1 MFRNSIT
8 PRPDWQQK
16 AQEVGFTF
24 HSVGNGYWN
33 EAAYYSF
40 SPYEV
45 ERLYAATKAISE
57 MCLAAVER
65 VITQKDY
72 DRFHIPEYIRPAIE
86 MSWEQEHASIYGR
99 MDLAYDGSSIKLL
112 EYNADTP
119 TSLFEASIFQWM
131 WKEEVFPRL
140 DQYNSI
146 HESLIGHFRE
156 IDRFCLDKN
165 LLHFACITSMPED
178 LVTTEYLRDCA
189 MQAGI
194 DTRLLDIR
202 EIGVT
207 DAGQFVG
214 METEPILHLFK
225 LYPWEWLVNE
235 EYGQHIM
242 RSITRMIEPPWK
254 MILSNKMILA
264 VLWEMFP
271 GNEYLLPT
279 YTSEEE
285 FRRNNPFGGYARKP
299 LLSREGANVEL
310 VNGYNEVLAAAGG
323 DYGEEGYIYQK
334 LFDLATFSSERGNV
348 YPIVGAW
355 LVNHEPV
362 GIGIREDVSMI
373 TANTSHFV
381 PHVII

>member
-1 MFRNSIT
+1 MFRNSIA
-8 PRPDWQQK
+8 PRPDWQQR

-33 EAAYYSF
+33 ESAYYSF
-40 SPYEV
+40 SSYEI

-57 MCLAAVER
+57 MCLKAVDR
-65 VITQKDY
+65 VISRRDY
-72 DRFHIPEYIRPAIE
+72 DRFHIPDFIRPAIE
-86 MSWEQEHASIYGR
+86 MSWEEEHASIYGR
-99 MDLAYDGSSIKLL
+99 MDLAYDGTSIKLL

-119 TSLFEASIFQWM
+119 TSLFEASVFQWM
-131 WKEEVFPRL
+131 WKEELFPKL

-146 HESLIGHFRE
+146 HESLIDHFKE
-156 IDRFCLDKN
+156 IDKYCLDKN

-194 DTRLLDIR
+194 ETRLLDIR
-202 EIGVT
+202 EIGIT
-207 DAGQFVG
+207 NTGQFVG
-214 METEPILHLFK
+214 MEDEPILHLFK
-225 LYPWEWLVNE
+225 LYPWEWMVHE
-235 EYGQHIM
+235 EFGRSIM
-242 RSITRMIEPPWK
+242 SSITRMIEPPWK
-254 MILSNKMILA
+254 MILSNKMILT

-271 GNEYLLPT
+271 GNEYLLPAFG
-279 YTSEEE
+279 SIEE
-285 FRRNNPFGGYARKP
+285 FRRGEPISGYARKP
-299 LLSREGANVEL
+299 LLAREGANVEL
-310 VNGYNEVLAAAGG
+310 VGAFNELLASSGG

-334 LFDLATFSSERGNV
+334 LADLAAFPSDRGDV

-373 TANTSHFV
+373 TANTSNFV